1 MVFAEG
7 PLGVTVSV
15 SEFKERV
22 KWYREEPFG
31 DLGEN
36 WSEVDG
42 AVVVGVVFG
51 TFFVKGCQ
59 PVKFP
64 EFGPFWC

>member
-7 PLGVTVSV
+7 PVGVTVSV
-15 SEFKERV
+15 GEFKERV

-42 AVVVGVVFG
+42 AVVVGVVLCAL
-51 TFFVKGCQ
+51 FV
-59 PVKFP
+59 
-64 EFGPFWC
+64 